1 MKAEII
7 TIGDEILIGQIV
19 NTNSVWIAQQL
30 NLIGIKVV
38 QQTTVG
44 DDAVV
49 IIEAFKAAE
58 HRANFIFITGGLGP
72 TKDDI
77 TKHTLCDYFNCSLIF
92 DEPTYQHISSLFEKR
107 GLIMSEL
114 NKKQAEICSVCTP
127 LFNSNGTAPGMWFKK
142 NGIIFISMPGVP
154 YEMKGLMTDIIIPKI
169 KQEFK
174 LPDIV
179 HKTILTQGIGE
190 SWLADKIS
198 DFEDKLPKH
207 IKLAYLPSPGLVRL
221 RLSAY
226 GGKKEELNREID
238 EQASHLQQ
246 IIPQYIYGYGE
257 DTLEQII
264 GKLLIEKKQTISTAE
279 SCTGGYIS
287 HKITSVSGSSEYYK
301 GSIICY
307 ANDVKVNELEVSE
320 NDIQLYGAVSEQVI
334 IQMAN
339 GVKAKLKTDYAIAT
353 SGIAGP
359 TGGTPD
365 KPVGTIWIAIAGPW
379 GVKAKKLQL
388 GDNRERNIQMTAIY
402 ALNMLR
408 KELTPTHVF

>member
-44 DDAVV
+44 DDAAA
-49 IIEAFKAAE
+49 IIEAFKAAG
-58 HRANFIFITGGLGP
+58 HRADFIFITGGLGP

-92 DEPTYQHISSLFEKR
+92 HEPTYLHISSLFEKR
-107 GLIMSEL
+107 GLVMSEL
-114 NKKQAEICSVCTP
+114 NKKQAEVCSACMP
-127 LFNSNGTAPGMWFKK
+127 LFNAHGTAPGMWFEK
-142 NGIIFISMPGVP
+142 NGKVFISMPGVP

-169 KQEFK
+169 KEQFK

-198 DFEDKLPKH
+198 DFENQLPKH
-207 IKLAYLPSPGLVRL
+207 IKLAYLPSPGMVRL

-226 GGKKEELNREID
+226 GGKKEELIQEI
-238 EQASHLQQ
+238 EKQTFLLQQ

-257 DTLEQII
+257 DSLEQII
-264 GKLLIEKKQTISTAE
+264 GKLLIEKKQSISTAE

-287 HKITSVSGSSEYYK
+287 HKITSISGSSEYYK
-301 GSIICY
+301 GSIVCY
-307 ANDVKVNELEVSE
+307 ANDIKINELSVNE
-320 NDIQLYGAVSEQVI
+320 NDLQLYGAVSEQVV

-379 GVKAKKLQL
+379 GIKAKKLQL
-388 GDNRERNIQMTAIY
+388 GENRERNIQMTAIY

-408 KELTPTHVF
+408 KEIL